1 MNTATSFKHVAQTNN
16 IQGFEDLWEASNTAM
31 SDLDALRWACA
42 FDRDEMIDCV
52 LSTPGVLKKVDLTV
66 VFKDAVAHKS
76 LNAIGR
82 VLRWC
87 EWNNGFKQEHFGLT
101 SSKYL
106 TAIGYAALDSD
117 WSGVFAA
124 QKVRFQTLSY
134 VDLNHLHA
142 HAIKVGAVECLK
154 IFDQGLSLTN
164 WWDAIRTAVAHR
176 QSRSVTYLCESVAGL
191 GKKDHKDVLLEL
203 LHGLVTRSHLFLS
216 DETVDCAVALME
228 FVSVD
233 DLRNKYPRLSEPK
246 FNTVVETLT
255 GLYQHKMLSVV
266 AQKESIN
273 PETANKRKM

>member
-42 FDRDEMIDCV
+42 FDRDEMINCV

-66 VFKDAVAHKS
+66 VFKESVAHKS
-76 LNAIGR
+76 SNAIGR

-87 EWNNGFKQEHFGLT
+87 EWNNGFKQEDFGLT

-164 WWDAIRTAVAHR
+164 WSDAIRAAVAHR

-203 LHGLVTRSHLFLS
+203 LHGLVTRSYLFN
-216 DETVDCAVALME
+216 DETVECAVALME

-233 DLRNKYPRLSEPK
+233 ELRNKYPRLSEPK
-246 FNTVVETLT
+246 FNTVVENLT
-255 GLYQHKMLSVV
+255 VLHQHKMLSAV
-266 AQKESIN
+266 AQKASTN
-273 PETANKRKM
+273 SETANKRKM